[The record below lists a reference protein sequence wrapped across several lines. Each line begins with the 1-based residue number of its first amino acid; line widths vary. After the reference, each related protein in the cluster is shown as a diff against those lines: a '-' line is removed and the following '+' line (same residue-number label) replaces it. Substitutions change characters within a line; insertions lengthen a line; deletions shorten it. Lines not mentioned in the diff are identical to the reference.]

1 MLLNSRR
8 WKAMNTATLSL
19 ALLLAFGASSA
30 FATDKAASTKTEPE
44 VRYDAATVVDVKAT
58 VVSIREVAK
67 TEPLDGVYL
76 TLKTEAGALK
86 TEILEVY
93 VGPVDFVKTFG
104 ITFAKG
110 DQIQVLGSRVKVD
123 GVDLIL
129 AREVTRKETTLIL
142 RDKNGEPFWNHWTR
156 PTRG

>member
-1 MLLNSRR
+1 
-8 WKAMNTATLSL
+8 MNEAALSL
-19 ALLLAFGASSA
+19 AFLLAFGASTA
-30 FATDKAASTKTEPE
+30 FATDKAANVKEPE
-44 VRYDAATVVDVKAT
+44 ARYDAATVVEVKAT
-58 VVSIREVAK
+58 VVSMREVAK

-76 TLKTEAGALK
+76 TVKTETGALK
-86 TEILEVY
+86 TDILEIY
-93 VGPVDFVKTFG
+93 VGPADFVKTFG

-123 GVDLIL
+123 GADLVL
-129 AREVTRKETTLIL
+129 AREVTRRETTLIL

>member
-1 MLLNSRR
+1 MN
-8 WKAMNTATLSL
+8 KAALSL
-19 ALLLAFGASSA
+19 AFLLAFGASTA
-30 FATDKAASTKTEPE
+30 LATDKAASVKEPE

-76 TLKTEAGALK
+76 TVKTEAAKSESL
-86 TEILEVY
+86 EIY

-104 ITFAKG
+104 IAFAKG
-110 DQIQVLGSRVKVD
+110 DQIQVIGSRVKVD
-123 GVDLIL
+123 GADLVL